1 MEGERVKRI
10 GDVDHG
16 RDNNFNLLR
25 LVAASAVLVSH
36 AWLIV
41 YGRAVPEPLTPTTN
55 YSLGIASVT
64 VFFAISGYFITKS
77 FDRRVLFAD
86 FAAARV
92 ARIYPG
98 LIVALL
104 LTAFA
109 LGPAITSFPIGEYL
123 SHRDTWKYP
132 VQNAL
137 LIHQQFG
144 LPGVLM
150 ASPFVGVVNAS
161 LWTLKYEVGCYAGVV
176 LAGYLGL
183 LKPRLFPLV
192 LAGAAAF
199 AIIIPSDEMALISR
213 VALLCASFALGS
225 GAYVYRAHVPLS
237 APLALALFVLAA
249 IAHGTPVYPLCYAA
263 ALGYAAL
270 AIGFA
275 DAAWLR
281 GYNRLGD
288 YSYGVYI
295 YAFPVGQAVGA
306 MLPGIGPWTLIAL
319 TFPVTLLLAVASWR
333 WVESPALAHRHRLAA
348 WLRLKRTEARAPAA

>member
-1 MEGERVKRI
+1 MKRI

-16 RDNNFNLLR
+16 RENNFNLLR
-25 LVAASAVLVSH
+25 IAAASAVMVSH
-36 AWLIV
+36 SWPMTLT
-41 YGRAVPEPLTPTTN
+41 RAVPEPLVKATGH
-55 YSLGIASVT
+55 SLGIASVA
-64 VFFAISGYFITKS
+64 VFFAVSGYFITKS

-109 LGPAITSFPIGEYL
+109 LGPAMTSFSIGDYL
-123 SHRDTWKYP
+123 SHRETWKYSF
-132 VQNAL
+132 QNAL
-137 LIHQQFG
+137 LVHQQFG
-144 LPGVLM
+144 LPGVFM
-150 ASPFVGVVNAS
+150 TNPFVGVANAS

-192 LAGAAAF
+192 LVGAAAF
-199 AIIIPSDEMALISR
+199 ATIVPSDEMALASR
-213 VALLCASFALGS
+213 VALLCAAFALGA
-225 GAYVYRAHVPLS
+225 GAYVYRAWVPLS
-237 APLALALFVLAA
+237 ALLALALFAVAA
-249 IAHGTPVYPLCYAA
+249 VAHGTPVYPLCYAA

-270 AIGFA
+270 VFGFA
-275 DAAWLR
+275 ELPWLR
-281 GYNRLGD
+281 GYNRVGD

-295 YAFPVGQAVGA
+295 YAFPVGQAIGA

-319 TFPVTLLLAVASWR
+319 TFPVTLLLAIASWR